1 MNVKSQI
8 PTLGVYSLLGFF
20 NHEGSFLFLFSF
32 FSQDEVQKLA
42 LDLISDIG
50 GCMSEVMLI

>member
-1 MNVKSQI
+1 MLKIQI

-20 NHEGSFLFLFSF
+20 FIMKVHFSF
-32 FSQDEVQKLA
+32 FQDEVQKLA
-42 LDLISDIG
+42 LDLINDIG

>member
-1 MNVKSQI
+1 MLKSQI

-42 LDLISDIG
+42 LDLINDIG